1 MSITLESLQNK
12 YKDGEVFDSEDMEF
26 LLQLQVNERGADFV
40 YRSELGEVAT
50 GCYNTQLPFKK
61 DKGGNDIIFDR
72 QAIYTGPEVDNAE
85 RIQLNMRKELDW
97 DATPVKGCLIG
108 SGMVDLVGDVHK
120 VPRAGSAV
128 STFRQLDVRTTAKA
142 KALASAVQ
150 NYQDNGEPWG
160 VAMTKGKAEV
170 ERLYGSNEDSEITF
184 HERDYQFL
192 KTDEPKKSKTAA

>member
-12 YKDGEVFDSEDMEF
+12 YKDDEVFDSEDMEF

-61 DKGGNDIIFDR
+61 DADGNDILFHSEPTYYGND
-72 QAIYTGPEVDNAE
+72 VDNLE
-85 RIQLNMRKELDW
+85 EIQLNTRKELDW

-108 SGMVDLVGDVHK
+108 SGMVDLVGDVRK

-128 STFRQLDVRTTAKA
+128 STFRELGVRTTAKA

-150 NYQDNGEPWG
+150 NCQDNGKPWG
-160 VAMTKGKAEV
+160 VAMTQGKAEV
-170 ERLYGSNEDSEITF
+170 ERMYGSNEDSEITF
-184 HERDYQFL
+184 KEGDYKFL
-192 KTDEPKKSKTAA
+192 KTDEPKQSKTAA